1 LDKSAIIFNKLELF
15 IKKYYTNE
23 LLRGA
28 LFFIGIGLLYFLF
41 IVFIEYF
48 LWLQPIYRTFL
59 FFIFVSVELFLLV
72 RFILFPLF
80 KLTKFKNG
88 IDFTSA
94 SLIIGK
100 HFPEVGDKLLNF
112 VQLSND
118 SNQSELLLASIDQ
131 KADNLQPIPFS
142 NAIDFKSNIKY
153 LPFALLPVLIY
164 FLLFVSGNS
173 FVVTEGFNRV
183 VHFKKTYAPPAPFV
197 FQILNNQLST
207 EQQQDFVLLLK
218 TKGKVIPENV
228 AISIDDET
236 YFMESSGLGLFKFT
250 FSKPTADISFHF
262 EANDVLS
269 KTFLLDVVS
278 VPTISNFEMYL
289 NFPSYLKKKNQTIS
303 GTGNALVPEGTTITW
318 KIATLATSKVDF
330 VLSNAS
336 FPFTSFPNSFSYS
349 KNIIQDTDYQ
359 IVTSNSSVSNHE
371 KLTYHLSVI
380 KDAYPSITV
389 STTPDSI
396 KASSSYLLGQVSD
409 DFGLSKLQV
418 VYFPSNKPNQVQRGT
433 LAVKNDLFDQ
443 FVFSFPG
450 NFPVQPGTT
459 YDYYFEIFDN
469 DALHNFK
476 SARSS
481 VFSYHQNTESENE
494 SMLLKD
500 QNSAI
505 SGLEKSLKTQQKQ
518 LSEIDKLQQLG
529 KEKETLEYKEQQ
541 KVDDFLERQLKQDK
555 IMQDFS
561 EKMKDNLDKFHQDK
575 SDPDKELLQKR
586 LDNLDKDF
594 EKNKKL
600 LDELQKLNDKLNK
613 DELFEKMDQLKQQ
626 TQNQSKSL
634 EQLVELTKQFYVE
647 KKAQQLADKLNSLSD
662 KQNKLA
668 ISDKDNTA
676 PKQLEINKEFDE
688 IKKELNDLDKDNKE
702 LKSPL
707 DLPNPTEKEKS
718 IDDDLQKA
726 TDDLKKEAIESAK
739 PKQKN
744 AAKKM
749 KQMSSD
755 MQDSMES
762 GEQEQLEEDVAML
775 RQILDNLVAFSF
787 SQENVM
793 KQFKGLKRG
802 SPAFNKFLKNQQD
815 LKQQFKH
822 VDDSLFAM
830 SLRNP
835 KIAENITKEV
845 CNVQYN
851 IERSIDN
858 LADANVSKGVYHQQY
873 AVSSSNKL
881 ADFLADVL
889 TNMQASLSMSGKGK
903 GKGKPSPGK
912 GSGGQLPDIIMKQ
925 DGLSEQLQKGIKKG
939 DKPGSKPGQGS
950 DGKGSDSGSK
960 GKSGDG
966 KQNGNSSS
974 EDGEGDAQSIMEIY
988 KQQQQ
993 LRDALQ
999 NELNKNGLG
1008 GSGQS
1013 AIEQM
1018 KQIEKQLLNKGF
1030 TNEVLQKML
1039 NLKYELLKLDKAVQ
1053 QQGEEKKRQ
1062 AEVSKAQ
1069 FSNKASALPASL
1081 QDYLKSIEILNRQTL
1096 PLRSNFNQ
1104 KVQEYFKEND

>member
-1 LDKSAIIFNKLELF
+1 MDKSAVIFTKLEFF

-23 LLRGA
+23 LLRGV
-28 LFFIGIGLLYFLF
+28 LFFIGIGLLYLLF
-41 IVFIEYF
+41 TVFIEYF
-48 LWLQPIYRTFL
+48 LWLKPLYRTLL
-59 FFIFVSVELFLLV
+59 FFIFIFVELFLLV
-72 RFILFPLF
+72 RFIFFPIF
-80 KLTKFKNG
+80 KLIKIKKG
-88 IDFTSA
+88 IDFTTAS
-94 SLIIGK
+94 SLIGT

-118 SNQSELLLASIDQ
+118 ANKSELLLASINQ
-131 KADNLQPIPFS
+131 KAEKLQPIPFS
-142 NAIDFKSNIKY
+142 KAIDFKSNLKY
-153 LPFALLPVLIY
+153 LPFAILPVLI
-164 FLLFVSGNS
+164 FLLLFVSGNS
-173 FVVTEGFNRV
+173 FVVTDGFNRI
-183 VHFKKTYAPPAPFV
+183 VHFKQSYSPPAPFS
-197 FQILNNQLST
+197 FHILNKNLTT
-207 EQQQDFVLLLK
+207 EQHQDFVLMVK
-218 TKGKVIPENV
+218 TTGKVIPENV
-228 AISIDDET
+228 AISIGDET
-236 YFMESSGLGLFKFT
+236 YFMESSGLGVFKFT
-250 FSKPTADISFHF
+250 FAKPSTPFSFHF
-262 EANDVLS
+262 ESNNLVS
-269 KTFLLDVVS
+269 KSYLLDVVA
-278 VPTISNFEMYL
+278 VPTISNFEMHL
-289 NFPSYLKKKNQTIS
+289 NFPSYLNKKNQIIS
-303 GTGNALVPEGTTITW
+303 GTGNAIVPEGTLITW

-330 VLSNAS
+330 VLPNAI
-336 FPFTSFPNSFSYS
+336 FPFNSSTNSFSYT
-349 KNIIQDTDYQ
+349 KNISQDTDYQ
-359 IVTSNSSVSNHE
+359 IFTSNKSVINHE
-371 KLTYHLSVI
+371 KLTYHLAVS
-380 KDAYPSITV
+380 KDAFPSISVT
-389 STTPDSI
+389 SPPDSL
-396 KASSSYLLGQVSD
+396 KASASYLLGQLAD

-418 VYFPSNKPNQVQRGT
+418 VYYPSNKPSQIQRGT
-433 LAVKNDLFDQ
+433 LPVKKDLFDQ
-443 FVFSFPG
+443 FVFLFPG
-450 NFPVQPGTT
+450 NLSVEPGVT
-459 YDYYFEIFDN
+459 YDYYFEVFDN

-476 SARSS
+476 STRSS
-481 VFSYHQNTESENE
+481 VFSYHDNTESEKE

-505 SGLEKSLKTQQKQ
+505 SGLEKSLKSQQKQ
-518 LSEIDKLQQLG
+518 LSEIDKLQKLG
-529 KEKETLEYKEQQ
+529 KEKESLEYKEQQ

-555 IMQDFS
+555 LMQDFA
-561 EKMKDNLDKFHQDK
+561 EKMKDNLDKFQQEK

-586 LDNLDKDF
+586 LDKLDKDF
-594 EKNKKL
+594 DKNKKL
-600 LDELQKLNDKLNK
+600 LDELQKLNEKLNK
-613 DELFEKMDQLKQQ
+613 EELFEKMDQLKQQ
-626 TQNQSKSL
+626 TTNQTKSL

-647 KKAQQLADKLNSLSD
+647 KKAEQLASKLNSLSD

-668 ISDKDNTA
+668 VSDKDNTA
-676 PKQLEINKEFDE
+676 AKQLEINKEFDE

-707 DLPNPTEKEKS
+707 DLPDSSEKEKS

-726 TDDLKKEAIESAK
+726 TDDLKKEAKESAK

-762 GEQEQLEEDVAML
+762 SQEEQLEEDVAML
-775 RQILDNLVAFSF
+775 RQILDNLITYSF

-802 SPAFNKFLKNQQD
+802 SPSFNKFLKIQQD

-845 CNVQYN
+845 GNVQYN
-851 IERSIDN
+851 VERSIET
-858 LADANVSKGVYHQQY
+858 LADANVGKGVYHQQY

-889 TNMQASLSMSGKGK
+889 TSMQASLSMSGKGK

-925 DGLSEQLQKGIKKG
+925 DGLSEQLQKGMKKG
-939 DKPGSKPGQGS
+939 DKPGSKPGAGS
-950 DGKGSDSGSK
+950 EGQGSDSGIK

-974 EDGEGDAQSIMEIY
+974 EDGEGDAKSIMEIY

-1008 GSGQS
+1008 GLGQS
-1013 AIEQM
+1013 ALDQM

-1030 TNEVLQKML
+1030 NNEVLQKML

-1069 FSNKASALPASL
+1069 FLNKASALPASL
-1081 QDYLKSIEILNRQTL
+1081 QDYLKTIEILNRQTL

-1104 KVQEYFKEND
+1104 KVQEYFKQND